1 MQTDESPGAGGVA
14 PCDLELYSYTRG
26 NQVRSFKAAD

>member
-26 NQVRSFKAAD
+26 KVRSFKAAD